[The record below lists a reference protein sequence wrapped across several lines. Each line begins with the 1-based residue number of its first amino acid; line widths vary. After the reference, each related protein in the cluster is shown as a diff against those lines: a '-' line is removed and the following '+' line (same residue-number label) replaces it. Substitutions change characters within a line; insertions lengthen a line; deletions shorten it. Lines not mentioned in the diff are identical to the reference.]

1 MRDHRMGRA
10 PDFTNAALFMGFV
23 NLAWVFAVIWA
34 LCGMGAVL
42 ALAYGL
48 HLGIVRL
55 GRR

>member
-23 NLAWVFAVIWA
+23 NLVWVFGVIWA
-34 LCGMGAVL
+34 VYGMGAVL
-42 ALAYGL
+42 ALAFGL
-48 HLGIVRL
+48 HLAIGRL